1 MNRSEKVL
9 KVKCSLNFGGEDT
22 AMRAVIAASLA
33 ALSISGVYAQDSVPL
48 PQAGDTTAG
57 ASSDYTQ
64 ESSIKEYPSKLEGGG
79 YTLTQLE
86 QKPDSGDFV
95 TGYSYD
101 SLNKTATPAYYRLDL
116 KQTEYGTGD
125 SVKYWGWTTNET
137 GDITVGEVEQA
148 NADIMYNYTAP
159 TTSLDRVSG
168 SGIEISGGDFVG
180 QSSSS
185 FGGAIYNRGS
195 AAAIN
200 ANFFGN
206 NVTNTDYGS
215 GGAIYNYYVPSVGSY
230 TMDSIT

>member
-9 KVKCSLNFGGEDT
+9 KVKCSLNFGGEGT

-125 SVKYWGWTTNET
+125 SVK
-137 GDITVGEVEQA
+137 
-148 NADIMYNYTAP
+148 
-159 TTSLDRVSG
+159 
-168 SGIEISGGDFVG
+168 
-180 QSSSS
+180 
-185 FGGAIYNRGS
+185 
-195 AAAIN
+195 
-200 ANFFGN
+200 
-206 NVTNTDYGS
+206 
-215 GGAIYNYYVPSVGSY
+215 
-230 TMDSIT
+230 